1 MSPEGW
7 VGLVSLALCILTLL
21 TADGGHELM
30 TAAATGPSAGPYL
43 PTRSSSAPL
52 STWSREERDDLCP
65 FGSELWSLPP
75 LQMSEY
81 YFISIS
87 SCT

>member
-1 MSPEGW
+1 M
-7 VGLVSLALCILTLL
+7 GLVSLALCILTLL
-21 TADGGHELM
+21 TADGGHELK
-30 TAAATGPSAGPYL
+30 TAAAAGPYL

-52 STWSREERDDLCP
+52 STWSREESDDLCP
-65 FGSELWSLPP
+65 FASELLSLPS

-81 YFISIS
+81 HLINIS